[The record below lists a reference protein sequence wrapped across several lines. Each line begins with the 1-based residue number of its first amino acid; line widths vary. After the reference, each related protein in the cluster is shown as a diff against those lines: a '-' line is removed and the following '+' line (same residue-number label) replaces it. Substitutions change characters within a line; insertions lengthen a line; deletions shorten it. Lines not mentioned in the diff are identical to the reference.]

1 MSKYSKVNMK
11 YIKKYWLLL
20 SLAFI
25 IRLLVG
31 AFTFHEDVRAP
42 ATASFVYLKMHE
54 LDPYARSFNIAPQEL
69 LNYLPF
75 SYILSLPIHQV
86 GRIFVDPN
94 TEETF
99 LTNQNLL
106 LGKPEMWLYLLYVKA
121 PFIVFDIGIAVLL
134 GLIAE
139 PKYRTKALLLWLF
152 NPLSIW
158 VSSAIGQYDIYLI
171 FFLVLCW
178 YFIRK
183 DKLYWAAL
191 ALGAGAATK
200 SAPFLILPLLLGLTA
215 YFRERIKLIILSLLP
230 YIITV
235 TPYLIST
242 SFRKDALLAP
252 QMQKIFY
259 ANIPL
264 SGGEFILIVPSIL
277 LLLYVVYFLRSR
289 TKEDFLRFSIL
300 IFLTILTF
308 THFHIQWFLWVVPFL
323 IIFCLNYWEQEVKW
337 AILGLIISLTGM
349 LFLFESSLQLKLFAP
364 LFPVLEGA
372 KGLHE
377 LLEDRQVVFLRSVSA
392 SIFFVSS
399 LLLTFKILLP
409 KKI

>member
-1 MSKYSKVNMK
+1 MS
-11 YIKKYWLLL
+11 YIKKYWFLL
-20 SLAFI
+20 SLALI
-25 IRLLVG
+25 IRVAVG
-31 AFTFHEDVRAP
+31 AFTFHEDVRAS
-42 ATASFVYLKMHE
+42 ATASFVYLEMRE
-54 LDPYARSFNIAPQEL
+54 LDPYVRSFNIAPQEL

-75 SYILSLPIHQV
+75 SYLLSLPIHQV

-94 TEETF
+94 TEKTF

-106 LGKPEMWLYLLYVKA
+106 LGKSEMWSYLLYVKA
-121 PFIVFDIGIAVLL
+121 PFIVFDMGIAVILS
-134 GLIAE
+134 LIAQ
-139 PKYRTKALLLWLF
+139 PKYRTKALLFWLF

-178 YFIRK
+178 YFIQK
-183 DKLYWAAL
+183 DRLYLAAL
-191 ALGAGAATK
+191 ALGMGAATK
-200 SAPFLILPLLLGLTA
+200 SAPFLILPLLLGLTLN
-215 YFRERIKLIILSLLP
+215 FREKIKMTSLSLLP
-230 YIITV
+230 SIITV
-235 TPYLIST
+235 TPYLFSA

-264 SGGEFILIVPSIL
+264 SGGEFILVVPTIL
-277 LLLYVVYFLRSR
+277 LLLYMVYFLGSR

-300 IFLTILTF
+300 ILLTILTF

-323 IIFCLNYWEQEVKW
+323 IIFCLNYWDTQVKW
-337 AILGLIISLTGM
+337 AILGLIISLAGM

-364 LFPVLEGA
+364 LFPVLENA

-399 LLLTFKILLP
+399 LLLTFKILAP